1 MSPDLGLLEMGI
13 PIDLADG
20 LAAGRPGASRTSRR
34 LTGVR
39 HPHLWRLRLA
49 FAITLIVVACLA
61 VTGSLASLVL
71 SRVLAHRRGAV
82 GRGILRLSA
91 RLTLQVARLTGLIQ
105 CDLPALAEMVGPYGL
120 LLVANHPS
128 RLDALFMIACLPDL
142 VCITKASI
150 WDHRLFGAA
159 IRMAGYPR
167 VGDDR
172 HFASVGALLLDG
184 HRVLVFPEGTRSPTA
199 GPGPFRPGFAV
210 LARQAQVP
218 IQTIMIETDSDFLGR
233 DWPLLRVPAR
243 PVRIGLRVGTRFDP
257 PGRQPGDMR
266 RVALAVE
273 RAFHEQPADPRRDM
287 PA

>member
-1 MSPDLGLLEMGI
+1 MDI
-13 PIDLADG
+13 PIDVADG
-20 LAAGRPGASRTSRR
+20 LAAGHPAVSRARRSASGRIGAHR
-34 LTGVR
+34 V
-39 HPHLWRLRLA
+39 WRLRLA
-49 FAITLIVVACLA
+49 FTITLVVAVCLMVMA
-61 VTGSLASLVL
+61 GLASLAL
-71 SRVLAHRRGAV
+71 SRVLTHRRGAV
-82 GRGILRLSA
+82 GRSMLRLGA
-91 RLTLQVARLTGLIQ
+91 RLTLRVATLTGLVRY
-105 CDLPALAEMVGPYGL
+105 DLSALAGMDDPHRPGGL

-128 RLDALFMIACLPDL
+128 RLDALFMIACLPGL

-150 WDHRLFGAA
+150 WDRRLLGAT

-172 HFASVGALLLDG
+172 HLASVAALLLDG
-184 HRVLVFPEGTRSPTA
+184 FRVLVFPEGTRSPPT
-199 GPGPFRPGFAV
+199 GPGPFRPGFAF

-218 IQTIMIETDSDFLGR
+218 IQTVMIETDFDFLGR

-257 PGRQPGDMR
+257 PGNQLGDMR

-273 RAFHEQPADPRRDM
+273 RAFHEQPANPQGNM